1 MDSRLARHSV
11 FTNNIVCHHLF
22 NNIRLTMCMSNL
34 LKIIIIVSARNI
46 KFIISTFHMSKQMV
60 SLITVPLWKT
70 YLLHTVAQIM
80 MPFQKFAIKQMNTV
94 GHTKQLPWAVTE

>member
-1 MDSRLARHSV
+1 
-11 FTNNIVCHHLF
+11 
-22 NNIRLTMCMSNL
+22 MCMSNL

-80 MPFQKFAIKQMNTV
+80 KIYVLPFQKFAIKQMNTV
-94 GHTKQLPWAVTE
+94 GHTKQLPWAVTV